1 MNLARAK
8 ASSACL
14 GLAVVSWLLLGIA
27 TPSCGGG
34 SVIEE
39 TPDGGTD
46 GGGGGG
52 EPVVETL
59 KPNAEPLPGETECSV
74 VMTTGIPV
82 SPAVHLP
89 YCTEVEYAT
98 NPPSGGDH
106 WQQWAAFKEYSTAIR
121 REIYVH
127 DLEHGAVVL
136 AYKCQ
141 DTCPE
146 VVQMLRDVVA
156 EATSDPLCVQAG
168 GAAARLVITPDPK
181 LDTPIAAAAWGATYK
196 ATCIDKGSLAAFVAK
211 VYGQGPEDTCYPG
224 KDPTDP
230 SSGIP
235 TCDGSTGN

>member
-8 ASSACL
+8 VSSPFL
-14 GLAVVSWLLLGIA
+14 GLALVSLLTLGIA
-27 TPSCGGG
+27 APSCGGG
-34 SVIEE
+34 SVLEE
-39 TPDGGTD
+39 TADGGTD
-46 GGGGGG
+46 GGV
-52 EPVVETL
+52 ETIVETL
-59 KPNAEPLPGETECSV
+59 TPNAQPLPGETECSV

-82 SPAVHLP
+82 GPALHLP

-106 WQQWAAFKEYSTAIR
+106 WQQWAAFKEYPTAIR

-136 AYKCQ
+136 AYRCEAE
-141 DTCPE
+141 CSE

-156 EATSDPLCVQAG
+156 EAASDPLCVQLG
-168 GAAARLVITPDPK
+168 GPPTRLIITPDPL
-181 LDTPIAAAAWGATYK
+181 LDTPIAAAAWGATYT
-196 ATCIDKGSLAAFVAK
+196 ATCIDKASLAAFVAK
-211 VYGQGPEDTCYPG
+211 VYGTGPEDFCSNG